1 MIGLPTE
8 TDEDLVAIR
17 DLTLQMRDRMLAH
30 ARARGRIG
38 RIVASAS
45 TR

>member
-8 TDEDLVAIR
+8 TDDDLIAIR
-17 DLTLQMRDRMLAH
+17 DLTLEMRDIMLTH

-38 RIVASAS
+38 RIVASA
-45 TR
+45 